1 MSALEVGFDSA
12 QGCKVSDVL
21 IYIKMSCHLSIF
33 PVGRYIQCV
42 TWWQSPCNLKTITH
56 QVPGPSPLK
65 DDPFLGTTLRTAWF
79 TYLEPMRRIQ
89 TFTAMALLVT
99 LFLIFF
105 YSTLHLET
113 TYGRWAG
120 PADSLQ
126 VHDRDVKAQSSKQES
141 VTIPHPDVHNVSV
154 SDAFRQTIP
163 QNGAYWNRL
172 LFSALRNLNKGVNP
186 FRHDSDW
193 SRCRETNHELLQTN
207 VHDFISYPV
216 LFQDFLQGMNCRSP
230 PVLINQ
236 PNKCISGEGKGDNQT
251 FLLFAIKSTP
261 GNFERRQA
269 VRETW
274 GREGMYQSGARV
286 RTVFLLGSSP
296 LDDPDL
302 SPLLSFEARHFGD
315 LLQWDFHESLLNLTL
330 KMNIFLQWTLKNCP
344 HVSFVFSGDDDVFVN
359 TPALLSYLQSL
370 ERSKASQ
377 LYVGHVIS
385 TANPLRDPK
394 SKYYIPLSFFDGPYP
409 AYAGGGGFLISG
421 ALLRPLYSVSRVI
434 PFFPIDDVYTGMC
447 SKALGVTPEAHTG
460 FHTFDVKEQDR
471 ENLCVHKDLI
481 LIHQRSPQQTKKLW
495 KGIHSPLLTC

>member
-1 MSALEVGFDSA
+1 
-12 QGCKVSDVL
+12 
-21 IYIKMSCHLSIF
+21 
-33 PVGRYIQCV
+33 
-42 TWWQSPCNLKTITH
+42 
-56 QVPGPSPLK
+56 
-65 DDPFLGTTLRTAWF
+65 
-79 TYLEPMRRIQ
+79 MRRIQ
-89 TFTAMALLVT
+89 TFSAIVLLGT

-113 TYGRWAG
+113 TYSHKAEPEDLLKHPSLHVPNSDV
-120 PADSLQ
+120 PA
-126 VHDRDVKAQSSKQES
+126 HAFTQES
-141 VTIPHPDVHNVSV
+141 ITTAPPELHNVSV
-154 SDAFRQTIP
+154 SDGLRQTIP

-172 LFSALRNLNKGVNP
+172 LYSALRRLAQVKGL
-186 FRHDSDW
+186 FRHDSHW
-193 SRCRETNHELLQTN
+193 SHCRETNQELLQTN
-207 VHDFISYPV
+207 VHDVTSYPV

-236 PNKCISGEGKGDNQT
+236 PNKCISAEGKGDNQI

-274 GREGMYQSGARV
+274 GREEVYKSGLRV
-286 RTVFLLGSSP
+286 RTVFLLGSSS

-302 SPLLSFEARHFGD
+302 SPLLSFEAQRFGD
-315 LLQWDFHESLLNLTL
+315 VLQWDFHESLLNLTL
-330 KMNIFLQWTLKNCP
+330 KMNMFLQWTLKKCS

-370 ERSKASQ
+370 EPSKASQ

-394 SKYYIPLSFFDGPYP
+394 SKYYIPLSFYDGPYP
-409 AYAGGGGFLISG
+409 AYAGGGGFVISG
-421 ALLRPLYSVSRVI
+421 AMLQPLYSVSLVI
-434 PFFPIDDVYTGMC
+434 PFFPIDDVYIGMC
-447 SKALGVTPEAHTG
+447 AKALEVSPEAHAG
-460 FHTFDVKEQDR
+460 FQTFDVKEQDR

-481 LIHQRSPQQTKKLW
+481 LIHQRSPQQVKKLW